1 MMKWCIDGSL
11 EVGLAGRRLAGP
23 DRVLALLQVVF
34 NSHGISM
41 DIYFSN
47 KQICIDMLQPR

>member
-1 MMKWCIDGSL
+1 MKWCIDGSL